1 MTNTS
6 LAQNKIRERMAEHW
20 SSDLSRKQLGFW
32 PTPLE
37 SLDRLSSE
45 LNGPRIWIKR
55 DDCSGLATGGNKT
68 RKLEFL
74 LADAIAKNAEAIITY
89 GAVQSNH
96 ARQTAAA
103 CAKFGIDCHLLL
115 TERVRNSTTNYGAN
129 GNILLNEI
137 LGANLTIVPLDEL
150 EKSRDRTIEL
160 LNKKGKI
167 FYEIPP
173 GGSSPIGAMGYA
185 HAFQEIIDQAKLNDI
200 ETDGQKLIENY
211 EKLLFDLAEKGSFN
225 SSLIKFDVAVRQ
237 TIDMA
242 SSAYKNEEGIV
253 GVPTGL
259 KDLDDRLGGLHK
271 SDLIIIAGRPSMG
284 KTALAT
290 NIAFHAAKKIQEN
303 GNKGS
308 VAFFS
313 LEMSSE
319 QLSTRILA
327 EQSRIKSNDIRRG
340 KISEEQFEQFIETSK
355 NISELPLYID
365 ETPAIS
371 IAALSNRA
379 RRIKRLY
386 GLDMIVIDYIQLMKG
401 TYSLKEGRVQEISEI
416 TQGLKALA
424 KELSVPVLALSQL
437 SRAVEQRDDKKPQLS
452 DLRESGSIEQD
463 ADVVMFVYRESYY
476 LKSKEPRP
484 ATVEHAEWQAKMN
497 EVSHLAELII
507 GKQRHGPTGNV
518 MLEFEEMFT
527 KFKDAVNN

>member
-37 SLDRLSSE
+37 SLDRLTSE

-160 LNKKGKI
+160 LNKEGKI

-185 HAFQEIIDQAKLNDI
+185 HAFQ
-200 ETDGQKLIENY
+200 
-211 EKLLFDLAEKGSFN
+211 
-225 SSLIKFDVAVRQ
+225 
-237 TIDMA
+237 
-242 SSAYKNEEGIV
+242 
-253 GVPTGL
+253 
-259 KDLDDRLGGLHK
+259 
-271 SDLIIIAGRPSMG
+271 
-284 KTALAT
+284 
-290 NIAFHAAKKIQEN
+290 
-303 GNKGS
+303 
-308 VAFFS
+308 
-313 LEMSSE
+313 
-319 QLSTRILA
+319 
-327 EQSRIKSNDIRRG
+327 
-340 KISEEQFEQFIETSK
+340 
-355 NISELPLYID
+355 
-365 ETPAIS
+365 
-371 IAALSNRA
+371 
-379 RRIKRLY
+379 
-386 GLDMIVIDYIQLMKG
+386 
-401 TYSLKEGRVQEISEI
+401 
-416 TQGLKALA
+416 
-424 KELSVPVLALSQL
+424 
-437 SRAVEQRDDKKPQLS
+437 
-452 DLRESGSIEQD
+452 
-463 ADVVMFVYRESYY
+463 
-476 LKSKEPRP
+476 
-484 ATVEHAEWQAKMN
+484 
-497 EVSHLAELII
+497 
-507 GKQRHGPTGNV
+507 
-518 MLEFEEMFT
+518 
-527 KFKDAVNN
+527 

>member
-6 LAQNKIRERMAEHW
+6 LAQNKIREKMAEHW

-37 SLDRLSSE
+37 SLDRLTSE

-160 LNKKGKI
+160 LNKEGKI

-185 HAFQEIIDQAKLNDI
+185 HAFQEITDQANFRVTDIVHASASAATQAGLIFGAELLEHNAKILGTNVFHENPSALKSRISDILEKMRELFPSKNRPLDQDNILVNHAYFGEGYGIPNEETLDAIRLFASLEGILLDPVYSGKAAACLIDQINIGAFDESTDI
-200 ETDGQKLIENY
+200 VFLHTGGQ
-211 EKLLFDLAEKGSFN
+211 A
-225 SSLIKFDVAVRQ
+225 SL
-237 TIDMA
+237 
-242 SSAYKNEEGIV
+242 SAYQ
-253 GVPTGL
+253 
-259 KDLDDRLGGLHK
+259 DDFM
-271 SDLIIIAGRPSMG
+271 P
-284 KTALAT
+284 
-290 NIAFHAAKKIQEN
+290 N
-303 GNKGS
+303 
-308 VAFFS
+308 
-313 LEMSSE
+313 
-319 QLSTRILA
+319 
-327 EQSRIKSNDIRRG
+327 
-340 KISEEQFEQFIETSK
+340 
-355 NISELPLYID
+355 
-365 ETPAIS
+365 
-371 IAALSNRA
+371 
-379 RRIKRLY
+379 
-386 GLDMIVIDYIQLMKG
+386 
-401 TYSLKEGRVQEISEI
+401 
-416 TQGLKALA
+416 
-424 KELSVPVLALSQL
+424 
-437 SRAVEQRDDKKPQLS
+437 
-452 DLRESGSIEQD
+452 
-463 ADVVMFVYRESYY
+463 
-476 LKSKEPRP
+476 
-484 ATVEHAEWQAKMN
+484 
-497 EVSHLAELII
+497 
-507 GKQRHGPTGNV
+507 
-518 MLEFEEMFT
+518 
-527 KFKDAVNN
+527 